1 MVDNQEEIAGFN
13 KAEAMIILFPKLF
26 KQQDNT
32 MKWYQRQKLYSRP
45 TPEDSAIAVR
55 ALLNHVDMIKDVHH
69 KVTVP
74 TLLVNDK
81 HDPLIMDKTHFRI
94 DSYFENIKSTSLM
107 NQDMHHI

>member
-69 KVTVP
+69 KNCANT
-74 TLLVNDK
+74 
-81 HDPLIMDKTHFRI
+81 F
-94 DSYFENIKSTSLM
+94 S
-107 NQDMHHI
+107 